1 MVGWFRKGIFY
12 CRVFLCKYNNDLK
25 DVMLDSIY
33 KDVSESCED
42 QIYVF
47 NEVRELYNECD

>member
-1 MVGWFRKGIFY
+1 MVGWFRKGIFD

-25 DVMLDSIY
+25 DVILDSIY

-42 QIYVF
+42 
-47 NEVRELYNECD
+47 